1 MDARGQTPFPVPPAT
16 PRSDLANWTPQLGV
30 SIGLQKHDASIG
42 LNCSESQDFAVESCD
57 TTRWK
62 VCHAHDEPAEK
73 STFVIPLEHG
83 RGRPA
88 GAVRTE
94 IDGQL
99 VRGIP
104 RLGEV
109 VDRHDP
115 PDAHLHL
122 PEVVQRRRHIRI
134 IDGMA
139 DVFHRPTNWEIVA
152 DKKMFRMTWD
162 DGQLTEYEWDRLR
175 RACPCAYCS
184 GEGTFAG
191 NVNADTKFS
200 EQQTTLKEVYAVGR
214 YGLTPEWAD
223 GHDTGIYTFKMLRRA
238 AGLG

>member
-1 MDARGQTPFPVPPAT
+1 M
-16 PRSDLANWTPQLGV
+16 W
-30 SIGLQKHDASIG
+30 
-42 LNCSESQDFAVESCD
+42 
-57 TTRWK
+57 
-62 VCHAHDEPAEK
+62 
-73 STFVIPLEHG
+73 
-83 RGRPA
+83 
-88 GAVRTE
+88 TE
-94 IDGQL
+94 IDHEL
-99 VRGIP
+99 VRRIP

-109 VDRHDP
+109 VDRDDP
-115 PDAHLHL
+115 PDAHLDL
-122 PEVVQRRRHIRI
+122 SEVVHRGRHVRI
-134 IDGMA
+134 IDGVA
-139 DVFHRPTNWEIVA
+139 DVFHRPTNWEIVP
-152 DKKMFRMTWD
+152 DKKVFRVQWD
-162 DGQLTEYEWDRLR
+162 DGQLTEYEWEGLR